1 MGVLHRDKLQ
11 KRFYLKESF
20 FSVLF
25 PGLLRSYF
33 EQKMADELEQT
44 QSAAVE
50 EPLDLI
56 RLSLDERVYVKMRN
70 ERELKGRLHAYDHH
84 LNMIL
89 GDVEETVT
97 TIEIDEETYEEVYRS
112 TKRTIPM
119 LYVRGDSVILV
130 SPPSRSTN

>member
-1 MGVLHRDKLQ
+1 MNAAKGKIYDI
-11 KRFYLKESF
+11 RFMRS
-20 FSVLF
+20 
-25 PGLLRSYF
+25 GLTGLTCIF
-33 EQKMADELEQT
+33 Q
-44 QSAAVE
+44 
-50 EPLDLI
+50 
-56 RLSLDERVYVKMRN
+56 
-70 ERELKGRLHAYDHH
+70 AYDHH

>member
-1 MGVLHRDKLQ
+1 MGIQTKQ
-11 KRFYLKESF
+11 K
-20 FSVLF
+20 
-25 PGLLRSYF
+25 SYF
-33 EQKMADELEQT
+33 FKTFSKICEKRGIFVMAEDAPDQANPT
-44 QSAAVE
+44 AVE

>member
-1 MGVLHRDKLQ
+1 MQFLFFFLSIPVWPKVKLDPTSNLEANLEFNY
-11 KRFYLKESF
+11 RTPFLKWKM
-20 FSVLF
+20 LKYKT
-25 PGLLRSYF
+25 GLTITTCFL
-33 EQKMADELEQT
+33 Q
-44 QSAAVE
+44 
-50 EPLDLI
+50 
-56 RLSLDERVYVKMRN
+56 
-70 ERELKGRLHAYDHH
+70 AYDTH